1 MEGNIKTMAL
11 RDFCGCL
18 VVWTSPANAGGV
30 GSIPGRRDKIPHVSW
45 PKNAAKKQYR
55 NKFSK
60 DLTKTKSLWH
70 SCLVF
75 FNNCQLGLVA
85 SGNLPGDPLPP
96 PLSERLHLRCKQLG
110 KCGCCGAWSWLSP
123 WPGLCHWGLSPHRSS
138 AGRAGQSSMSR
149 SLVWRFP

>member
-1 MEGNIKTMAL
+1 MRTMAF
-11 RDFCGCL
+11 RDFCG
-18 VVWTSPANAGGV
+18 WTSPSNSGGL
-30 GSIPGRRDKIPHVSW
+30 GSIPGRRDKILHVSW
-45 PKNAAKKQYR
+45 PKNAAKKQYC
-55 NKFSK
+55 NTFSK

-70 SCLVF
+70 SRLVF

-96 PLSERLHLRCKQLG
+96 PLPEGLHLRCKQLG

-123 WPGLCHWGLSPHRSS
+123 WPRSVTGAS
-138 AGRAGQSSMSR
+138 ARIAGRAGPSSVSR